1 LNIENYTSAFSLQTS
16 YIIHPTSYI
25 LHQPSAFSLQTS
37 LVRHYTYS
45 VHLHDKIVPYPP
57 ALLRLYP
64 HTKALPFTD
73 IDTER
78 HNVSRQY
85 FPFSANG
92 F

>member
-1 LNIENYTSAFSLQTS
+1 M
-16 YIIHPTSYI
+16 
-25 LHQPSAFSLQTS
+25 
-37 LVRHYTYS
+37 RDYTYS
-45 VHLHDKIVPYPP
+45 VHFHDKIVPYPP

-78 HNVSRQY
+78 YNVSRQY

-92 F
+92 FQEERNPLDSFCAFWRIKGSNADSALMDVRELFA